1 VCILLRVVAIVSI
14 AAAIAGLPSGSF
26 AASMVIQVVVVVEPH
41 CVVAGG
47 ATLRLRC
54 NVANERDYRSEIRPD
69 PSGELILRID
79 P

>member
-1 VCILLRVVAIVSI
+1 VYILLRVAAIVSI
-14 AAAIAGLPSGSF
+14 AAAIAGFPSGSS

-41 CVVAGG
+41 CVVAG
-47 ATLRLRC
+47 AAALRLRC
-54 NVANERDYRSEIRPD
+54 NVTNEPDYRSEIRPD